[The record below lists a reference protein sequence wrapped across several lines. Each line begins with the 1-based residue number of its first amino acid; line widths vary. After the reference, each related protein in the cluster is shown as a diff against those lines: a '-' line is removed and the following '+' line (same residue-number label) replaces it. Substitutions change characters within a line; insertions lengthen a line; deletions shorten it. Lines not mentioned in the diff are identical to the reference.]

1 MTKAVMVQP
10 ADRPATSVLN
20 GLKQQGDAVVNRLR
34 QGGRHVL
41 LFGLGGVGAVQ
52 DLVNDLSSRT
62 TRWYDHSLQRGRTM
76 EATIRTNTQHLWDTV
91 RDETAPRPAH
101 ARYKVARVADLPPGA
116 MRAVVAGLT
125 PVLLANVDG
134 TIYALHNL
142 CPHLSVP
149 LSLGKLDG
157 CVVTCLAH
165 GSQFDV
171 TTGAVVTWVG
181 RTLPLGAEQMLRFKA
196 AKPATTYR
204 VLVHDEDIYVLV

>member
-1 MTKAVMVQP
+1 MVP
-10 ADRPATSVLN
+10 TADQSATSVLN
-20 GLKQQGDAVVNRLR
+20 GLKQQGGAVVNRLR
-34 QGGRHVL
+34 QDGRHLL

-52 DLVNDLSSRT
+52 DLATDLSKRAR
-62 TRWYDHSLQRGRTM
+62 RWYDHSLQRGRTM
-76 EATIRTNTQHLWDTV
+76 EATIRTNTQRVWNTV
-91 RDETAPRPAH
+91 REETAPHPAH
-101 ARYKVARVADLPPGA
+101 DRYKVARVADVPPGA

-171 TTGAVVTWVG
+171 TSGAVVTWVG
-181 RTLPLGAEQMLRFKA
+181 RSLPLGAEQMLRFKA
-196 AKPATTYR
+196 AKPATTYG

>member
-1 MTKAVMVQP
+1 MTKTVMVQP
-10 ADRPATSVLN
+10 ADQPAANVLN
-20 GLKQQGDAVVNRLR
+20 SLRQQGDAVFSLLRRDGRRL
-34 QGGRHVL
+34 L

-62 TRWYDHSLQRGRTM
+62 THWYDRSLRRGRTM
-76 EATIRTNTQHLWDTV
+76 EATIRTTTQHAWDTV
-91 RDETAPRPAH
+91 REETAPHPTH
-101 ARYKVARVADLPPGA
+101 DRYKVAHVVDLPPGT

-171 TTGAVVTWVG
+171 TSGAVVTWVG
-181 RTLPLGAEQMLRFKA
+181 RSLPLGADQLLRFKA